1 MRAIAIYGDKMPD
14 IMGSMFNVKHLE
26 ELSRQKNLIND
37 IHPLAKLIITVVYIC
52 ILASF
57 NRYEIIG
64 MLPFVLYP
72 VVIVIVCDIPVGK
85 LIKRVLIVEPFIIVA
100 GILNPIFD
108 KNIIEIGGMVFS
120 SGWLTFFSLILKST
134 LMVMAGFLLIATT
147 GTDDIARALSLMK
160 IPSIFVLLFLLTY
173 RYIFVLM
180 DEAGRLLKA
189 YALRT
194 PQQKGVKIKVW
205 GTMVGQLL
213 IRTYNRAQTIYQSMI
228 LKGYNGKYNIA
239 IGRSFKLTDT
249 AYFLAWFAFI
259 IVARVINIPLLIAAL
274 I

>member
-1 MRAIAIYGDKMPD
+1 MSD
-14 IMGSMFNVKHLE
+14 IMRSMFNVKHLD

-37 IHPLAKLIITVVYIC
+37 MHPLAKLIITLVYIC
-52 ILASF
+52 TLASF
-57 NRYEIIG
+57 DRYEISG
-64 MLPFVLYP
+64 LLPFVLYP
-72 VVIVIVCDIPVGK
+72 MIVIMVCDIPFGN

-108 KNIIEIGGMVFS
+108 KNIIEIGGFAFS
-120 SGWLTFFSLILKST
+120 SGWLTFVSLILKST
-134 LMVMAGFLLIATT
+134 LMVTAGFLLIATT
-147 GTDDIARALSLMK
+147 GIDDIARALSLMR

-189 YALRT
+189 YALRA
-194 PQQKGVKIKVW
+194 PDQKGVKIKVW
-205 GTMVGQLL
+205 GSMVGQLL

-228 LKGYNGKYNIA
+228 LKGYNGKYSIT
-239 IGRSFKLTDT
+239 IGRGFKLLDA
-249 AYFLAWFAFI
+249 AYFVAWVSFI
-259 IVARVINIPLLIAAL
+259 VVARAINIPLLIAAL